1 MIIDDTNN
9 CNNDNAD
16 DNAVAVD
23 ADNKASTSNIHSIV
37 ILIVIL
43 MMTVDIYIFLRLF

>member
-9 CNNDNAD
+9 CNNNNAD

-23 ADNKASTSNIHSIV
+23 ADNKNTSNIYSLV
-37 ILIVIL
+37 RQIVIL